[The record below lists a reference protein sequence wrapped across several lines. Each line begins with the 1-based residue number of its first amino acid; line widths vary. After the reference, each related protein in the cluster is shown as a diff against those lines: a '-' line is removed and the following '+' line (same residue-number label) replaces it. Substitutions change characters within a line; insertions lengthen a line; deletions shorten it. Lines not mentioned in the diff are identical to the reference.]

1 MSNMIPLFVIGIIV
15 VAVVLVSIL
24 LARIISRY
32 DNTLPEADLTNVFPL
47 GRSGYARTGQQNKTL
62 LTLVKTI
69 ETEMNLQKSD
79 APTSVVV
86 EDEQGM
92 MMLYGEDNR

>member
-1 MSNMIPLFVIGIIV
+1 MSNMIPLFVTGTIIV
-15 VAVVLVSIL
+15 AVAFVSIL
-24 LARIISRY
+24 LARIISKHN
-32 DNTLPEADLTNVFPL
+32 NTLSEADLTNVFPL
-47 GRSGYARTGQQNKTL
+47 GRSGYARTGQQNKAL

-79 APTSVVV
+79 TPTSAVV

-92 MMLYGEDNR
+92 MMMYGEDNR